1 MKSNFYTVNAK
12 VVVKGRDEAKFMRD
26 NLDKYINDAL
36 ISFCSEVTVEKSI
49 NRDAAV
55 AEKISSTFE
64 SKFPVGTE
72 VKVCKKGLKIIPL
85 IKRTEIEPGTKG
97 KVTAIDEG
105 AVLAFSVKFENGKTV
120 YCSFYELEEV

>member
-12 VVVKGRDEAKFMRD
+12 VVVKGRDEAKFITD
-26 NLDKYINDAL
+26 HLDKYINDLL
-36 ISFCSEVTVEKSI
+36 ISYCSEVTFEKSI

-64 SKFPVGTE
+64 SKLPVGTE
-72 VKVCKKGLKIIPL
+72 VKVNKKGLKIIPL
-85 IKRTEIEPGTKG
+85 IRTIQIEPGTKG
-97 KVTAIDEG
+97 KITEIDEG
-105 AVLAFSVKFENGKTV
+105 TVLAFSVKFESGKTV